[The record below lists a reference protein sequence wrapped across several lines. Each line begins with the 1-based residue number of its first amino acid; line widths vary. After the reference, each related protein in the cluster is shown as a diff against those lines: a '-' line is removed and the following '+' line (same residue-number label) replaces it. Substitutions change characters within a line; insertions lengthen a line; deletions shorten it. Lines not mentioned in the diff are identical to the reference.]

1 MSEGFRHLNL
11 PMSGNG
17 LWTSCCLPTVG
28 SWPSKNTPTPS
39 THAPSLDLRLE
50 NFKRVVFR
58 PALGRGTSKTEMP
71 CQVGS

>member
-1 MSEGFRHLNL
+1 MDQLL
-11 PMSGNG
+11 PAY
-17 LWTSCCLPTVG
+17 
-28 SWPSKNTPTPS
+28 SWILAQQNTPTPS